1 MNQLFKDTDFYTIL
15 QLLPVPDDIKH
26 QILLLLLGLTKT
38 PAAARIR
45 HAYKIRF
52 TMRFRHVCGFQYE
65 VNEPPNSL
73 REAIMC
79 EIRIVQFDAACNEK
93 KHIAPGAIKNIIR
106 YKELLAKRFKQ
117 RYIALFK

>member
-1 MNQLFKDTDFYTIL
+1 MNQIFKDTDFYTIMTL
-15 QLLPVPDDIKH
+15 MPLPDDIKYK
-26 QILLLLLGLTKT
+26 ILMLLLGLTKT

-45 HAYKIRF
+45 HAYKTRF
-52 TMRFRHVCGFQYE
+52 TLRFRHVCGFQYE

-73 REAIMC
+73 REAIIS
-79 EIRIVQFDAACNEK
+79 EIRIIQFDAAVAK
-93 KHIAPGAIKNIIR
+93 KKCIIGSARNNIIR

>member
-1 MNQLFKDTDFYTIL
+1 MNHLFKDTDFYTIL

-26 QILLLLLGLTKT
+26 KILLLLLGLTKT

-79 EIRIVQFDAACNEK
+79 EIRIVQFDAAFNAK
-93 KHIAPGAIKNIIR
+93 KQIAPGAIKNIIR